1 MADQLQTPA
10 APAKTS
16 GLSVSS
22 EELKAKLNKRLQKVN
37 IKQREDEV
45 EKNAKAAGRQYI
57 NLKGFPMSQAA
68 LRLVEES
75 KAREIKAFCFFSAQ
89 EEIRMAAVDPE
100 NAAMLELIKT
110 IEEEH
115 HSKVVIYQISE
126 QSFEIGMD
134 RYKTLPKVI
143 EFKDEV
149 SISEET
155 LKKYKEGITSPE
167 ELGKTLKSA
176 SITDVVAIVV
186 AAALAMKT
194 SDIHVEAEEKRI
206 AIRFRVDGVLKEIT
220 EIPKKRW
227 AQMIARF
234 KLVSGLKLNVVEK
247 PQDGRFTIVEDGK
260 KIDVR
265 VSTMPTVFGESLVMR
280 ILKPLANVEF
290 EGLGISGSSYKRL
303 LEQIERPNGMIIT
316 TGPTGSGKTTTLYS
330 ILTKLNEP
338 GVKIITMEDPVEY
351 KLSGINQSQV
361 DATLGYTF
369 AKGLKAILRQDPDIV
384 MVGEI
389 RELDTAEI
397 AIQAALTGHLMIST
411 IHTNSA
417 AGAIPRFL
425 SMGVKPFLLA
435 PALNAII
442 GQRLARKLCEKCKKS
457 AALDPE
463 MTKKVTEMMTGLVAD
478 PENPFDMASATWM
491 GPGEGCTECSEGYKG
506 RVGIYEVMVM
516 DKDLEAAIL
525 DDKVSEYA
533 IEEIAIKGGMV
544 KMVQDGIL
552 KAAKGLTSLE
562 EVFRVI
568 E

>member
-1 MADQLQTPA
+1 MPNEPQAPPA
-10 APAKTS
+10 NASAS
-16 GLSVSS
+16 GLQISS
-22 EELKAKLNKRLQKVN
+22 EDLKEKLNKQLHKVN
-37 IKQREDEV
+37 IKQREEEV
-45 EKNAKAAGRQYI
+45 QKAAEAAGRKYI
-57 NLKGFPMSQAA
+57 NLKGFPMSQEA
-68 LRLVEES
+68 LRLVEEP
-75 KAREIKAFCFFSAQ
+75 KARELKAFCFFSAQ

-100 NAAMLELIKT
+100 NPAMLEMLKA
-110 IEEEH
+110 IEQEN
-115 HSKVVIYQISE
+115 HSTGVVYQISE
-126 QSFEIGMD
+126 ESFNIGME

-155 LKKYKEGITSPE
+155 LAKYKKEISSPE
-167 ELGKTLKSA
+167 ALGEILKSA

-186 AAALAMKT
+186 AAALGMKT
-194 SDIHVEAEEKRI
+194 SDIHIEAEEKRI
-206 AIRFRVDGVLKEIT
+206 AVRFRVDGVLQEIT

-227 AQMIARF
+227 DQMIARF

-247 PQDGRFTIVEDGK
+247 PQDGRFTIVEEGA

-389 RELDTAEI
+389 RELETAEI

-425 SMGVKPFLLA
+425 SMGVKSFLLA

-442 GQRLARKLCEKCKKS
+442 GQRLARKLCEECKKPIT
-457 AALDPE
+457 LDEE
-463 MTKKVTEMMTGLVAD
+463 MTKKVTENMANYTPD
-478 PENPFDMASATWM
+478 PEKPFDLASTKWM
-491 GPGEGCTECSEGYKG
+491 GPGENCEKCNEGYKG

-516 DKDLEAAIL
+516 DKELEKAIL

-552 KAAKGLTSLE
+552 KAAQGLTSLQ